1 MQDKVTQKRPETGR
15 FLRYSNV
22 ISLSPCCGGEHYKQ
36 GEYLKA
42 AGNLDLAHAVDARK
56 QYAGL
61 ELNIHERLAKML
73 CRLGHVKLEC
83 LCTSVI
89 DEYGQT
95 TAPANDYVCYFSVE
109 FGK

>member
-22 ISLSPCCGGEHYKQ
+22 ISLSPSFGGEHYKQ

>member
-1 MQDKVTQKRPETGR
+1 MELIKIGKYIAGKRKEPGL
-15 FLRYSNV
+15 FALV
-22 ISLSPCCGGEHYKQ
+22 CG
-36 GEYLKA
+36 
-42 AGNLDLAHAVDARK
+42 
-56 QYAGL
+56 
-61 ELNIHERLAKML
+61 
-73 CRLGHVKLEC
+73 KLEC